1 MRARPILIILIIVV
15 IIVLACLMGPKLLTT
30 QFQKQDSHLEFTSNT
45 TMYKGD
51 NITVRLSDVNGTGIP
66 NAKINISVINEE
78 GADKYSVV
86 TDSNGVGHLKIDRI
100 NGKYT
105 INCTFEG
112 DWTYKPSHTIQRVE
126 TTTEGVKPV
135 YQVLNQSFN
144 SSLNSTVY
152 YDGNLNVYYG
162 NNSIGSEVSNSS
174 NGYIA
179 V

>member
-1 MRARPILIILIIVV
+1 MRARPILIILIIIV
-15 IIVLACLMGPKLLTT
+15 IIILACLMGPKLLTT

-45 TMYKGD
+45 TVYKGD
-51 NITVRLSDVNGTGIP
+51 NLTVRLSDVNGTGIP
-66 NAKINISVINEE
+66 DAKINVSVINEE
-78 GADKYSVV
+78 GADQYSVV
-86 TDSNGVGHLKIDRI
+86 TDSDGVGHLQIDKI

-112 DWTYKPSHTIQRVE
+112 DWNYKPSHTIQRIEV
-126 TTTEGVKPV
+126 TTEGVKPV
-135 YQVLNQSFN
+135 YHVLNQSFN

-162 NNSIGSEVSNSS
+162 NNSIASDDSNNA
-174 NGYIA
+174 NGYIS

>member
-15 IIVLACLMGPKLLTT
+15 IIILACLMGPKLLTT

-45 TMYKGD
+45 TVYKGD
-51 NITVRLSDVNGTGIP
+51 NLTVRLSDVNGTGIP
-66 NAKINISVINEE
+66 DAKINISVINEE
-78 GADKYSVV
+78 GADQYSVV
-86 TDSNGVGHLKIDRI
+86 TDSNGIGYLEIDKI

-112 DWTYKPSHTIQRVE
+112 DWNYKPSHTIQRIEV
-126 TTTEGVKPV
+126 TTEGVKPV
-135 YQVLNQSFN
+135 YHVLNQSFN

-162 NNSIGSEVSNSS
+162 NNSVVSEDNYSAD
-174 NGYIA
+174 GYIS